1 MAGGEL
7 GRRGTAAG
15 ESPQPLLLSQPG
27 IVLKPDITHTAH
39 FFALLEKQQIAAC
52 GPIRRCAFLDDFFR
66 LRAWRKVLAG
76 STIQARTSPR
86 IRPQSSPHTGPPAG
100 AAPPLASSVR
110 RMADSNNAPPS
121 WSDDMNTMNTV
132 RIAVA
137 AAAALF
143 AGSALAQSQG
153 DDQQQA
159 STPPAAQD
167 TGGSPMSTSASGAP
181 MAISHQQVYQDLV
194 RAEQSGQLK
203 ALNQGLY
210 HGN

>member
-1 MAGGEL
+1 MAGGEFC
-7 GRRGTAAG
+7 RRGTAAG

-39 FFALLEKQQIAAC
+39 FFALPEKQQIVAR
-52 GPIRRCAFLDDFFR
+52 GPIRPRAFLDDFFR
-66 LRAWRKVLAG
+66 LRAWRNALAG

-86 IRPQSSPHTGPPAG
+86 SSPHTGPSAG

-110 RMADSNNAPPS
+110 RMADSNNAQPS

-137 AAAALF
+137 AAAAFF

-167 TGGSPMSTSASGAP
+167 TGGSPMTTGASGAP
-181 MAISHQQVYQDLV
+181 MTITHQQVYQDLV